1 MLNHYEDGLL
11 TEFSI
16 SAFTVAIIKLLKDK
30 ELYAR
35 MRKQSLIN
43 APLISSELCSVRMLE
58 VYQGLIDDR
67 AYATRVRKPFK
78 KRQFTNNEQ
87 NEKVSV
93 L

>member
-1 MLNHYEDGLL
+1 MV
-11 TEFSI
+11 T
-16 SAFTVAIIKLLKDK
+16 LLKDK

-43 APLISSELCSVRMLE
+43 APLITSELCSERMLE

-67 AYATRVRKPFK
+67 TTATGVRKPFN
-78 KRQFTNNEQ
+78 KRPFANNEQ
-87 NEKVSV
+87 NEKVSG

>member
-1 MLNHYEDGLL
+1 
-11 TEFSI
+11 
-16 SAFTVAIIKLLKDK
+16 
-30 ELYAR
+30 

-43 APLISSELCSVRMLE
+43 APLISSELCSERMLE
-58 VYQGLIDDR
+58 VYQGLIDER
-67 AYATRVRKPFK
+67 AYATRVRKPFN